1 MRLAKTLPP
10 HAWHRSSW
18 GGAGACIALQ
28 AASVVVRVL
37 GYDPVEVDPES
48 MWRLAAEDP
57 QVGEGGRV
65 VRCRRLLEL

>member
-1 MRLAKTLPP
+1 M
-10 HAWHRSSW
+10 
-18 GGAGACIALQ
+18 Q